1 MRVIFGREIV
11 DTKLE
16 KPFRILIAGGSGTGK
31 TTILKNI
38 VDNNHFSSP
47 FDKIVNCYPNY
58 LEEIPTD
65 FDQIV
70 EYQAGLCDV
79 EYFNTLPKNTLLIF
93 DDMMTECGSS
103 IEIMK
108 LFSVIARKKNIS
120 IIVLVQNVYD
130 NSKQFRNIRL
140 NATGFFLFKFYAA
153 NDVNKRILRDLGVTN
168 LISQRLLDKVYS
180 KNFSYIYVNV
190 HPNRHSEFE
199 TIRTDIFDKFFT
211 IFNKMEY
218 VAIPKTEFLKHF
230 KIIEAKKGSIKAIK
244 DEIEIGKTTKR
255 SDRKDRKRKR
265 VNTSTDSST
274 QTNTS
279 DSE

>member
-16 KPFRILIAGGSGTGK
+16 KPFRLIIAGGSGTGK
-31 TTILKNI
+31 TNILKNI

-47 FDKIVNCYPNY
+47 FDKTVYCYPDY

-79 EYFNTLPKNTLLIF
+79 EFFTALPKNTLLIF

-108 LFSVIARKKNIS
+108 FFSVIARKKNIS
-120 IIVLVQNVYD
+120 IIFLVQNVYD

-140 NATGFFLFKFYAA
+140 NATAFILFKFYAA
-153 NDVNKRILRDLGVTN
+153 NDVNKRILKDLGVSN
-168 LISQRLLDKVYS
+168 LIPQRSLDKIYS
-180 KNFSYIYVNV
+180 KNYSYIFVNV

-199 TIRTDIFDKFFT
+199 TIRTDIFNSFFT

-230 KIIEAKKGSIKAIK
+230 KIIEAKKGTVKAIK
-244 DEIEIGKTTKR
+244 NEITVGKTKKK
-255 SDRKDRKRKR
+255 SDKEGRKRKR
-265 VNTSTDSST
+265 GQSSAESST
-274 QTNTS
+274 QTSAS